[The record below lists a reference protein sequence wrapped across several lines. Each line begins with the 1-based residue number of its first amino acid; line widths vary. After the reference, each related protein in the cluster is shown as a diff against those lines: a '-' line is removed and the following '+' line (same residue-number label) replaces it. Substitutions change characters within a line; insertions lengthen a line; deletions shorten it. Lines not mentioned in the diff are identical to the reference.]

1 MTTIALPHSPPLVDS
16 TEASLHQIR
25 HAGWSLRDV
34 QRESDERAIAIEQVG
49 VTDLRY
55 PITVLDRGAL
65 SQRTIANLTLSVG
78 LPHDTKG
85 THMSRFIEVLERHRG
100 EITVRTLPT
109 LLNDLQATLEAETA
123 QIEVRFPYFMTRV
136 APVSDSEA
144 LMDYQ
149 CSFIAESI
157 AGELDFVLGVDVP
170 VSSLCPC
177 SKAISD
183 YGAHNQRGILRI
195 EIRSSEIVWIE
206 EIVEIAEASAST
218 PVYALLKPEDERH
231 LTMQAYDNPVFVED
245 MVRNV
250 AVRLKADERIRWFRI
265 RAKNQESIHN
275 HSTFAQMTWARTPR
289 KPATGF
295 STPSAC

>member
-1 MTTIALPHSPPLVDS
+1 MTSIALPHSPPMVDS
-16 TEASLHQIR
+16 TEASLHQIKQ
-25 HAGWSLRDV
+25 AGWSLRDV
-34 QRESDERAIAIEQVG
+34 QRESDDRAIAIEQVG

-100 EITVRTLPT
+100 EITIRTLPT
-109 LLNDLQATLEAETA
+109 LLNALRATLEAETA
-123 QIEVRFPYFMTRV
+123 QLEVRFPYFMARV
-136 APVSDSEA
+136 APVCDSEA

-149 CSFIAESI
+149 CSFIAESS

-275 HSTFAQMTWARTPR
+275 HSALAQMTWARTTAPPR
-289 KPATGF
+289 KPATG
-295 STPSAC
+295 